1 MCKISAH
8 KKDYVKIEKQNISI
22 NVFSY
27 KDETPY
33 HIYTSKQTFEK
44 YADLLQSS
52 NCKNSHYVLM
62 KDFNRFITNKTK
74 LRKQFCWYCLQCF
87 SSSRVLK
94 CHVKNCLAINDT
106 KSNSW
111 RKWIQ

>member
-33 HIYTSKQTFEK
+33 LYFK
-44 YADLLQSS
+44 
-52 NCKNSHYVLM
+52 
-62 KDFNRFITNKTK
+62 TN
-74 LRKQFCWYCLQCF
+74 F
-87 SSSRVLK
+87 
-94 CHVKNCLAINDT
+94 
-106 KSNSW
+106 
-111 RKWIQ
+111 